1 MVAAASVVLSGST
14 ALTSVSATA
23 TADPPDAYS
32 AAKSLPGAP
41 LELSASRSIPGGSFT
56 VVMVIVLVA
65 ALLRLLLAAPS
76 STCQVMVRLVWGAE
90 LAGVGLGEEKLIA
103 LRRVWLMAR
112 L

>member
-1 MVAAASVVLSGST
+1 MLSGST
-14 ALTSVSATA
+14 GLTSVSATA

-56 VVMVIVLVA
+56 VVMLIVLVA

-76 STCQVMVRLVWGAE
+76 STCQVMVRLVSVPK
-90 LAGVGLGEEKLIA
+90 LSGLLLDEEKLTDLSA
-103 LRRVWLMAR
+103 V
-112 L
+112 